1 MASCTGTMP
10 AASHCAIRERWIIAQ
25 SGSLPWKLS
34 FHGADRSVTGS
45 CHMVECA
52 GKRILIDCGLHQGS
66 RELSE
71 ENSQPFGFD
80 PASIDY
86 VLLTHAHLDH
96 CGRLPLL
103 AKRGFRGEII
113 TTAASRELARLV
125 MLDAAHLQEED
136 ARYRARI
143 AARRGS
149 TGQLIAPLYS
159 ILDALHS
166 FDHFGRTAVYDEP
179 IELAAGVRATL
190 INAGHILGSASIYL
204 QLTEGGRQST
214 LLFSGDIGNTGGPL
228 LSDPAKPPDVA
239 NVVMETTYGD
249 RLHKPLG
256 PSIEEFYDA
265 LTDTSKRGGNIVVP
279 TFALGRA
286 QELLYFISQGID
298 HDRLTKSTQVFVD
311 SPMAISATEILQR
324 HLEGLQPEIAKL
336 IREGHDPFH
345 FPGLHFTRESTESVA
360 LNKIQTGAII
370 MAGSGM
376 CTGGRVRHHLKHNL
390 WRPESSIVFVGY
402 AASGTLARQI
412 IDGAKEV
419 NIFGEQIPVRA
430 RIYTINGFSAHADQA
445 ELLAWQK
452 QTGAKRTFL
461 VHGEE
466 ETMRSFATHLGN
478 TRVELPEPNQVF
490 EL

>member
-1 MASCTGTMP
+1 M
-10 AASHCAIRERWIIAQ
+10 
-25 SGSLPWKLS
+25 KLS
-34 FHGADRSVTGS
+34 FYGADRSVTGS

-52 GKRILIDCGLHQGS
+52 RKRILIDCGLYQGS
-66 RELSE
+66 RELDE
-71 ENSQPFGFD
+71 ENSHPFGFD
-80 PASIDY
+80 AAGVDY

-103 AKRGFRGEII
+103 SKRGFQGEII

-125 MLDAAHLQEED
+125 MLDAAHLHEED
-136 ARYRARI
+136 VSYRARI
-143 AARRGS
+143 AGRRAS
-149 TGQLIAPLYS
+149 TNQIMAPLYS
-159 ILDALHS
+159 VADALRS
-166 FDHFGRTAVYDEP
+166 FDHFGRPAVYDAP
-179 IELAAGVRATL
+179 IELAAGVRATF
-190 INAGHILGSASIYL
+190 INASHILGSASIYL
-204 QLTEGGRQST
+204 QLTEGSQQST
-214 LLFSGDIGNTGGPL
+214 VLFSGDLGKSGGPL
-228 LSDPAKPPDVA
+228 LRDPTKPPAAA

-265 LTDTSKRGGNIVVP
+265 VTNTFKGGGNVIVP
-279 TFALGRA
+279 TFALERA
-286 QELLYFISQGID
+286 QELLYFINQGID

-311 SPMAISATEILQR
+311 SPMAISATEIMQH
-324 HLEGLQPEIAKL
+324 HLEGLRPEIAKR
-336 IREGHDPFH
+336 IQDGHDPFH
-345 FPGLHFTRESTESVA
+345 FPGLHFTRESAESAA
-360 LNKIQTGAII
+360 LNMIRAGAII

-402 AASGTLARQI
+402 AASGTLARRI

-466 ETMRSFATHLGN
+466 QTMRSFATLLDN
-478 TRVELPEPNQVF
+478 TRVELPVPNQVF

>member
-1 MASCTGTMP
+1 M
-10 AASHCAIRERWIIAQ
+10 
-25 SGSLPWKLS
+25 KLS
-34 FHGADRSVTGS
+34 YYGADRSVTGS

-52 GKRILIDCGLHQGS
+52 GKRILIDCGLYQGN
-66 RELSE
+66 RELVE
-71 ENSQPFGFD
+71 ENSHPFGFD
-80 PASIDY
+80 AASIDY

-136 ARYRARI
+136 ARYRTRI
-143 AARRGS
+143 AAPRSS
-149 TGQLIAPLYS
+149 TSQLGAPLYS
-159 ILDALHS
+159 VPDALNS

-179 IELAAGVRATL
+179 IELAAGVRATF

-204 QLTEGGRQST
+204 QLTEESQQST
-214 LLFSGDIGNTGGPL
+214 VLFSGDLGKSGGPL
-228 LSDPAKPPDVA
+228 LCDPAKPPAVI

-265 LTDTSKRGGNIVVP
+265 VTDTFKRGGNVIVP
-279 TFALGRA
+279 TFALERA

-298 HDRLTKSTQVFVD
+298 HDRLIKSTQVFVD
-311 SPMAISATEILQR
+311 SPMAISATEVMQR
-324 HLEGLQPEIAKL
+324 HLEGLRPEIATL
-336 IREGHDPFH
+336 IREGHNPFH
-345 FPGLHFTRESTESVA
+345 FPGLHFTRESAESVA
-360 LNKIQTGAII
+360 LNKINTGAII

-390 WRPESSIVFVGY
+390 GRPESSIVFVGY
-402 AASGTLARQI
+402 AAIGTLARRI

-430 RIYTINGFSAHADQA
+430 RIHTINGFSAHADQA

-452 QTGAKRTFL
+452 QTGAKKTFL

-466 ETMRSFATHLGN
+466 KAMRSFAKLLGN
-478 TRVELPEPNQVF
+478 TRVELPEPNQTF